1 VVKRGQVLSL
11 LLVLAGT
18 LVVPLGLRAVNG
30 ALPGADVRES
40 YLPSV
45 ETPRSREPFDHAA
58 AGVIREVQPEFVV
71 IGDSMAGIR
80 IDPLQLTRAT
90 RTRVIGLYQQGSP
103 VAYWYLVLK
112 NLVVENDLKSIRGA
126 IFFFRDDQLTTQV
139 QVTPGS
145 LDRVARD
152 REPELD
158 RALAAD
164 RLGAFSEVHRA
175 ARNVYQFD
183 RTRTWFEPLFNRWPA
198 AVVRPDQPLELISA
212 MNSDVFA
219 LDKLRNFE
227 GSDLAASTNASLD
240 FAANV
245 GDSLLPEML
254 RLAERSNIRL
264 AFIRVQ
270 RRPAPDGPPPQS
282 DALKKYVEDLKAYL
296 SARNA
301 YFHDDWGDPDEP
313 LSAYADGDHLT
324 GQGRI
329 HYTARFAEK
338 HARFFQ

>member
-1 VVKRGQVLSL
+1 MKTRQVLSV

-18 LVVPLGLRAVNG
+18 LVVPLGLRAINR

-45 ETPRSREPFDHAA
+45 ETPRPREPFDQQAA
-58 AGVIREVQPEFVV
+58 DVIREVQPEFVV

-112 NLVVENDLKSIRGA
+112 NLIADNDLKSIRGA

-145 LDRVARD
+145 LDRVARE

-164 RLGAFSEVHRA
+164 KLGAFSEVHRA
-175 ARNVYQFD
+175 ARSVYQFD
-183 RTRTWFEPLFNRWPA
+183 RTRVWFEPLFNRWPA
-198 AVVRPDQPLELISA
+198 EVVQPERPSELISA
-212 MNSDVFA
+212 MNNDVFG
-219 LDKLRNFE
+219 LDKLRKFE
-227 GSDLAASTNASLD
+227 GSDLAASTTESLN
-240 FAANV
+240 FARHVN
-245 GDSLLPEML
+245 DSLLPEIL
-254 RLAERSNIRL
+254 RLAERSHIRL

-270 RRPAPDGPPPQS
+270 RRPAPEGPPPQS
-282 DALKKYVEDLKAYL
+282 DALKKYVEDLKAYV
-296 SARNA
+296 SARGA

-313 LSAYADGDHLT
+313 LSLYADGDHLT
-324 GQGRI
+324 AEGRRL
-329 HYTARFAEK
+329 YTGRFAEK

>member
-1 VVKRGQVLSL
+1 MKYGRALSL
-11 LLVLAGT
+11 FLVLAGT
-18 LVVPLGLRAVNG
+18 LTVPLGLRAINS
-30 ALPGADVRES
+30 ALPGADVHES

-45 ETPRSREPFDHAA
+45 ETPRPREPFDQDAA
-58 AGVIREVQPEFVV
+58 NVIREVQPEFVV

-90 RTRVIGLYQQGSP
+90 RKRVIGLYQQGSP

-112 NLVVENDLKSIRGA
+112 NLIIQNDLKSMRGA

-139 QVTPGS
+139 QVAAGS

-164 RLGAFSEVHRA
+164 KLGAFADVHRA
-175 ARNVYQFD
+175 ARAVYQFD
-183 RTRTWFEPLFNRWPA
+183 RTRWWLEPLFNRWPA
-198 AVVRPDQPLELISA
+198 TIVQRDLPSELISA
-212 MNSDVFA
+212 MNRDVFA
-219 LDKLRNFE
+219 LDQLRKFE
-227 GSDLAASTNASLD
+227 GSDLGAATNASLD
-240 FAANV
+240 FDANV
-245 GDSLLPEML
+245 NDSLLPEIL
-254 RLAERSNIRL
+254 RLAKESNVRL

-270 RRPAPDGPPPQS
+270 RRPTAEGPPPQS
-282 DALKKYVEDLKAYL
+282 DALKKYVDDLKAYL
-296 SARNA
+296 SAHHA

-313 LSAYADGDHLT
+313 LAAYADGDHLT
-324 GQGRI
+324 AAGRRR
-329 HYTARFAEK
+329 YTERFAEK